1 MRRVLAGVVAAAIAL
16 SAVPGLA
23 QEKLTVWWVKGFY
36 KSEDEALYAAIKKF
50 EQKTGVKV
58 DLSQYAVQDMNAKS
72 VAALESGTP
81 PDVGFCT
88 TYDFRVTGKWA
99 YEGKLEDVTDII
111 APLSD
116 KFLPTTTSTTYL
128 YNDKAKRKAY
138 YAMPIQRQTM
148 HFNYWKDM
156 LEEAG
161 FKENQIPNTWN
172 EFWGFWCDKVQP
184 AYRKKTGKR
193 IFAIGHP
200 MGVAASDT
208 FYSFLTFAAAV
219 YFLATRS
226 LHLSIEFTGGTVIEV
241 AYEKSA
247 DVERIRGL
255 LDKAGY
261 TDTTVQNFGSS
272 RDVLIR
278 LPLKKGET
286 DRKSVV

>member
-1 MRRVLAGVVAAAIAL
+1 M
-16 SAVPGLA
+16 
-23 QEKLTVWWVKGFY
+23 
-36 KSEDEALYAAIKKF
+36 
-50 EQKTGVKV
+50 
-58 DLSQYAVQDMNAKS
+58 
-72 VAALESGTP
+72 
-81 PDVGFCT
+81 
-88 TYDFRVTGKWA
+88 
-99 YEGKLEDVTDII
+99 TDII

-172 EFWGFWCDKVQP
+172 EFRASGATKVQP

-208 FYSFLTFAAAV
+208 FYSFLTF
-219 YFLATRS
+219 RRCPQR
-226 LHLSIEFTGGTVIEV
+226 
-241 AYEKSA
+241 A
-247 DVERIRGL
+247 DR
-255 LDKAGY
+255 
-261 TDTTVQNFGSS
+261 
-272 RDVLIR
+272 
-278 LPLKKGET
+278 
-286 DRKSVV
+286 